1 MTATL
6 TVCQAGPLMSIQ
18 DFGRPGYRAS
28 GMTLGGAADT
38 LALHEGAILLG
49 QDPTLAT
56 IEMVGAGGTFD
67 ADADLRIALTGAA
80 MGATLDGAPLAWN
93 ASHAMPAGSR
103 LIIGGA
109 TSGTYG
115 YLHIGG
121 GIDLPVQMGARS
133 AHFGAG
139 LGRALKAGDQLPIGT
154 DAGAGTG
161 TALPRDTRFDG
172 GVLRVLPSIQTERF
186 EADTKQRFEATTFTR
201 DARANR
207 RGVRMDQSGDGF
219 FASDQLSILSEVI
232 AIGDIQITGDG
243 APFVLLCECQTTGGY
258 PRIGTVI
265 PADLPRVA
273 QAPAGAEIRFEF
285 ITLEQAIAIEQRAA
299 ADLKALP
306 GKRYPLVRDPAEI
319 RDLLRYQLV
328 GGAVS
333 ATQNPFEKDA

>member
-1 MTATL
+1 M
-6 TVCQAGPLMSIQ
+6 P
-18 DFGRPGYRAS
+18 GR
-28 GMTLGGAADT
+28 
-38 LALHEGAILLG
+38 
-49 QDPTLAT
+49 
-56 IEMVGAGGTFD
+56 
-67 ADADLRIALTGAA
+67 
-80 MGATLDGAPLAWN
+80 
-93 ASHAMPAGSR
+93 
-103 LIIGGA
+103 
-109 TSGTYG
+109 
-115 YLHIGG
+115 
-121 GIDLPVQMGARS
+121 
-133 AHFGAG
+133 
-139 LGRALKAGDQLPIGT
+139 
-154 DAGAGTG
+154 

-285 ITLEQAIAIEQRAA
+285 ITLEQAI
-299 ADLKALP
+299 
-306 GKRYPLVRDPAEI
+306 G
-319 RDLLRYQLV
+319 
-328 GGAVS
+328 
-333 ATQNPFEKDA
+333 NPKSI